1 MYDVIII
8 GGGIIGSS
16 VAWQLARRKK
26 KVLVIE
32 RKDVCS
38 GSAGATDGVVGY
50 HTKKPGLQLDL
61 AVQSIEM
68 FRTLNRDLETNVE
81 YGLEAGGMQP
91 VEDKDQWDMLAS
103 MAAEQRRS
111 GVDIRMI
118 SAEEACSIEPN
129 LNPDI
134 YGALWSPTGGKVNP
148 LAMTFGFARAA
159 KRLGAVYLTET
170 EVTHILTEGGR
181 AVGVN
186 TSAGE
191 FRADCIVDAA
201 GAWAGKVAAL
211 AGIDLPIRP
220 RKGQL
225 LITEPIG
232 PFLRATVQCAM
243 YNVIKF
249 RPETIKDPAVLKLGS
264 SLSIEQQ
271 ESGGLIIG
279 GTREFA
285 DFEEENTFE
294 AVETMV
300 KRAVRFF
307 PALKDVSIIRCFSG
321 FRPYTPDGLS
331 MMGEVRTLPG
341 FYMAAG
347 HEGDGIA
354 LSPITG
360 RLMAE
365 LITDGKTS
373 YDITPFSP
381 NRFLKGGIL

>member
-16 VAWQLARRKK
+16 VAWQLSRRKK

-32 RKDVCS
+32 RKDTCS

-91 VEDKDQWDMLAS
+91 VEDKDQWDMLEA
-103 MAAEQRRS
+103 MATEQRKS

-118 SAEEACSIEPN
+118 SAEEACAIEPN

-148 LAMTFGFARAA
+148 LAMTFGYARAA
-159 KRLGAVYLTET
+159 KKLGAEYLTET
-170 EVTHILTEGGR
+170 PVTDIIIEGGR

-186 TSAGE
+186 TPAGE
-191 FRADCIVDAA
+191 FRADCIVNAA

-211 AGIDLPIRP
+211 AGLDMPIKP

-225 LITEPIG
+225 MITEPIG
-232 PFLRATVQCAM
+232 PFLKATVQCAL

-249 RPETIKDPAVLKLGS
+249 RPETIKDPTVLKIGA

-285 DFEEENTFE
+285 DYEEENTFE
-294 AVETMV
+294 AVETIIR
-300 KRAVRFF
+300 RAVRFF

-331 MMGEVRTLPG
+331 LMGEVRTLPG

-354 LSPITG
+354 LAPITG

-365 LITDGKTS
+365 MIAEGKMS

-381 NRFLKGGIL
+381 NRFLK

>member
-118 SAEEACSIEPN
+118 TAEEACSIEPN

-249 RPETIKDPAVLKLGS
+249 RPETIKDPAALKLGS

>member
-16 VAWQLARRKK
+16 VAWQLSRRKK
-26 KVLVIE
+26 KVLVVE

-68 FRTLNRDLETNVE
+68 FKTLNRDLETNVE

-91 VEDKDQWDMLAS
+91 VEDKDQWDMLEAMAS
-103 MAAEQRRS
+103 EQRKS

-118 SAEEACSIEPN
+118 TAEEACSIEPN

-170 EVTHILTEGGR
+170 EVTQILTEGGR

-186 TSAGE
+186 TTAGE

-211 AGIDLPIRP
+211 AGIDLPIKP

-249 RPETIKDPAVLKLGS
+249 RPETIKDPTVLKIGA

-354 LSPITG
+354 LSPVTG

-365 LITDGKTS
+365 LIAEGKTS
-373 YDITPFSP
+373 YDIAPFSP
-381 NRFLKGGIL
+381 NRFLKGGIS

>member
-26 KVLVIE
+26 KVLVLE
-32 RKDVCS
+32 RTDVCS

-68 FRTLNRDLETNVE
+68 FRTLNRDLEANVE

-91 VEDKDQWDMLAS
+91 VEDRDQWDMLEA
-103 MAAEQRRS
+103 MATEQRKS

-118 SAEEACSIEPN
+118 TAKEALEIEPN

-148 LAMTFGFARAA
+148 LAMTMAYASAA
-159 KRLGAVYLTET
+159 KRLGAEYRLHT
-170 EVTHILTEGGR
+170 EVTDILIEGGR

-191 FRADCIVDAA
+191 FRAERIVNAA
-201 GAWAGKVAAL
+201 GSWAGKVAAL
-211 AGIDLPIRP
+211 AGVDMPIKP

-225 LITEPIG
+225 CITEPIG

-249 RPETIKDPAVLKLGS
+249 RPETIKDPTVLKIGA

-279 GTREFA
+279 GTREFVGY
-285 DFEEENTFE
+285 DGDNTFE
-294 AVETMV
+294 AIETMV
-300 KRAVRFF
+300 RRAVRFF
-307 PALKDVSIIRCFSG
+307 PKLKDVSIIRCFSG

-331 MMGEVRTLPG
+331 IMGDVSTLPG
-341 FYMAAG
+341 FVMAAG

-354 LSPITG
+354 LAPITG
-360 RLMAE
+360 RLIAE
-365 LITDGKTS
+365 LIADGTTS

-381 NRFLKGGIL
+381 DRFLKAKE

>member
-16 VAWQLARRKK
+16 VAWQLSRRKK
-26 KVLVIE
+26 RVLVIE
-32 RKDVCS
+32 RKDICS

-91 VEDKDQWDMLAS
+91 VEDKDQWDMLEAMAS
-103 MAAEQRRS
+103 EQRKS

-118 SAEEACSIEPN
+118 TAEEACSIEPN

-170 EVTHILTEGGR
+170 EVTQILTEGGR

-186 TSAGE
+186 TTAGE

-249 RPETIKDPAVLKLGS
+249 RPETIKDPTVLKIGA

-354 LSPITG
+354 LSPVTG

-365 LITDGKTS
+365 LIAEGKTS

-381 NRFLKGGIL
+381 NRFLKGGTL

>member
-1 MYDVIII
+1 MRDVIVI

-16 VAWQLARRKK
+16 IAWQLSKRHLN
-26 KVLVIE
+26 VLVVE
-32 RKDVCS
+32 RKDTAS

-50 HTKKPGLQLDL
+50 HTKKPGVQLDL

-68 FRTLNRDLETNVE
+68 FRTLGEELGEEIE
-81 YGLEAGGMQP
+81 YGLEAGGLQP
-91 VEDKDQWDMLAS
+91 VEDKYQWDLLSA
-103 MAAEQRRS
+103 MAEEQKKS

-118 SAEEACSIEPN
+118 TAEEACALEPN

-134 YGALWSPTGGKVNP
+134 YGALYSPTGGKINP
-148 LAMTFGFARAA
+148 LALTFAYAKAA
-159 KRLGAVYLTET
+159 KKLGAEYLYGT
-170 EVTHILTEGGR
+170 EVKEILTEEGR
-181 AVGVN
+181 ASGVR
-186 TSAGE
+186 TFSKKRGE
-191 FRADCIVDAA
+191 EEHRARFIVNAA

-211 AGIDLPIRP
+211 AGLDLPIRP

-225 LITEPIG
+225 AITEAIG
-232 PFLRATVQCAM
+232 PFLTATVQCAR

-249 RPETIKDPAVLKLGS
+249 RPEMIKDPAVLRLGQ

-271 ESGGLIIG
+271 ENGGLIIG
-279 GTREFA
+279 GTREFV

-294 AVETMV
+294 AVEAMMQ
-300 KRAVRFF
+300 RAVRFF

-331 MMGEVRTLPG
+331 LMGEVRTLPG
-341 FYMAAG
+341 FIMAAG

-360 RLMAE
+360 RLIAE
-365 LITDGKTS
+365 LIADGKPS
-373 YDITPFSP
+373 YDISAFSP
-381 NRFLKGGIL
+381 DRFL